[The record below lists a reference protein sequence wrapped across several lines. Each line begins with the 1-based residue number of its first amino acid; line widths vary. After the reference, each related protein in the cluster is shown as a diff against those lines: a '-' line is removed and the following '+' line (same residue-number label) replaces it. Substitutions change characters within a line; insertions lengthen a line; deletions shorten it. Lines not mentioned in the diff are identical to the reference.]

1 MGYRLVRRLAR
12 LLLALFYRRIEIV
25 GLDRLPAT
33 GPLIV
38 AANHQ
43 NALVDPALLLAT
55 LPRRLRPVAKA
66 PLFGYPVLGWLL
78 RLAGAIPV
86 HRRQD
91 PGSDAAR
98 NAEMFAAATATLAGG
113 GAVLIFPEG
122 VSQAEPRLMPLRT
135 GAARM
140 VLATPAGGVRPTLL
154 PVGLVFHEPGTFRA
168 GWAVVLVGEP
178 VGLADGAAPAG
189 PASDTAVRALTDRL
203 DAALR
208 RLIVEA
214 HDRRLLR
221 LAEAAHAVWRAD
233 AAEPEDGAARAAWLR
248 SALRGY
254 RYLETREPERLEAV
268 IREVE
273 AYRADLEATGLA
285 AAPPAPGAYR
295 AAVVRRYAVRE
306 GVPLLLGLP
315 LAAWGV
321 VLHAMPYQLTR
332 LAARLARPAPDV
344 EATAKLLAGLALY
357 PLGWLAEGWVAWRI
371 GGPVLLS
378 VCLASLA
385 PAGFFALTWWE
396 RLARVRRDTR
406 AFLLFL
412 VRRDLHARLRER
424 RRTLLDA
431 LGTLA
436 ARVPAPV
443 LAGEGDEA

>member
-12 LLLALFYRRIEIV
+12 FLLGLFYRRVEVV
-25 GLDRLPAT
+25 GLDRVPAT

-66 PLFGYPVLGWLL
+66 PLFGYPVLGGLL

-91 PGSDAAR
+91 PGADPAR
-98 NAEMFAAATATLAGG
+98 NAETFAAVTATLARG

-140 VLATPAGGVRPTLL
+140 ALAAPAGGAPPTLL
-154 PVGLVFHEPGTFRA
+154 PVGLVFHEPGTFRG

-178 VGLADGAAPAG
+178 VDLADGAG
-189 PASDTAVRALTDRL
+189 PTRPVSDAAVRVLTGRL

-214 HDRRLLR
+214 RDRRLLR

-273 AYRADLEATGLA
+273 AYLADLEATGLTV
-285 AAPPAPGAYR
+285 APPGPGAYR
-295 AAVVRRYAVRE
+295 PGVVRRYALRE

-321 VLHAMPYQLTR
+321 VLHAVPYQLTR
-332 LAARLARPAPDV
+332 LAARLARPEPDV
-344 EATAKLLAGLALY
+344 EATAKLLAALALY

-371 GGPVLLS
+371 GGPVLLA
-378 VCLASLA
+378 VCLLSLA

-396 RLARVRRDTR
+396 RWARVRRDAR
-406 AFLLFL
+406 AFLVFL
-412 VRRDLHARLRER
+412 LRRDLHARLRDR
-424 RRTLLDA
+424 RRALLGA
-431 LGTLA
+431 LGALA

-443 LAGEGDEA
+443 LAGEGDRV